1 MKPEFDFEG
10 IECDNVL
17 VCLYSLSKLD
27 KKILDTL
34 SEEEEYRS
42 SELAEKL
49 DKDQSTV
56 YRSLERLVSCSMV
69 YKEKKTIRKGGYYY
83 LYSARPQKLVKEEAK
98 KCLDEWYEKMK
109 NAIDDID

>member
-1 MKPEFDFEG
+1 MKPEFDFENVG
-10 IECDNVL
+10 CDNVL

-34 SEEEEYRS
+34 SDGEEYRS

-49 DKDQSTV
+49 DRDQSTV
-56 YRSLERLVSCSMV
+56 YRSLERLVSCGMV

-83 LYSARPQKLVKEEAK
+83 LYSARPQNLVKEEAM
-98 KCLDEWYEKMK
+98 KCLDDWYDKMK
-109 NAIDDID
+109 GAIDELD